1 MWRLVKYLEENAEE
15 ITGLDSAQKEGK
27 IRDMAEKLAKIRPEG
42 SDEECQELAI
52 AIMAAMW
59 LGYRIQEKE
68 TAAFFRD
75 AILQAFE
82 AGRRFQMMQ

>member
-1 MWRLVKYLEENAEE
+1 MWRLVKYLEENSKE
-15 ITGLDSAQKEGK
+15 ITNSRSEGK
-27 IRDMAEKLAKIRPEG
+27 IREMAEKLAEIRPES
-42 SDEECQELAI
+42 SDSERHELAV

-59 LGYRIQEKE
+59 LGYRAQEKE

-75 AILQAFE
+75 AVLQAFE